1 MSLLSILQDR
11 IDTATI
17 QRMSDQ
23 IDAKPSTTRQAVDTA
38 LPILVGALARNAN
51 ASSDAASLLAGA
63 LERDHDGAMLDNV
76 SSVIDLAGKTF
87 SRSSARESPGS
98 RSSGSSLGGLLSAAS
113 SILGGSASKKAVD
126 GSGILS
132 HVLGS
137 RQSAVMTGIAKLTG
151 LDQTQVQSLLVVL
164 APIVMSALAKQ
175 KQDENLDA
183 QSLAQELS
191 RERRTIEEQ
200 TEGVSAGGLASLL
213 DRDDDGSIA
222 DDIVDLGSK
231 LGGLFR

>member
-11 IDTATI
+11 IDDATI

-23 IDAKPSTTRQAVDTA
+23 IDAQPSTTRKAVDTA
-38 LPILVGALARNAN
+38 LPLLVGALARNAN
-51 ASSDAASLLAGA
+51 ASSDAASSLAGA

-76 SSVIDLAGKTF
+76 SSVIDLAGKAF
-87 SRSSARESPGS
+87 GG
-98 RSSGSSLGGLLSAAS
+98 SSGSSSGGGLGGLLSAAGS
-113 SILGGSASKKAVD
+113 MLGGSATKKAVD
-126 GSGILS
+126 GSGILG

-151 LDQTQVQSLLVVL
+151 LDQGQVQSLLAVL

-183 QSLAQELS
+183 QGIANALDE
-191 RERRTIEEQ
+191 ERRTIEQ
-200 TEGVSAGGLASLL
+200 KTDGVSQGGLKDLL

-222 DDIVDLGSK
+222 DDIVDIGSK
-231 LGGLFR
+231 LRGLF

>member
-1 MSLLSILQDR
+1 MSLLSLLQDR
-11 IDTATI
+11 IDDATI

-23 IDAKPSTTRQAVDTA
+23 IDAEPSTTRQAVDTA
-38 LPILVGALARNAN
+38 LPLLVGALARNAN
-51 ASSDAASLLAGA
+51 ASSDAASSLAGA
-63 LERDHDGAMLDNV
+63 LDRDHDGAMLDDV
-76 SSVIDLAGKTF
+76 SSVIDLASKAF
-87 SRSSARESPGS
+87 
-98 RSSGSSLGGLLSAAS
+98 SGSSSKGSGGGFGGLLSAAGS
-113 SILGGSASKKAVD
+113 MLGGSATRKAVD

-151 LDQTQVQSLLVVL
+151 LDRGQVQSLLAIL

-175 KQDENLDA
+175 KQEENLDA
-183 QSLAQELS
+183 SGIADVLD
-191 RERRTIEEQ
+191 RERRTIEEK
-200 TEGVSAGGLASLL
+200 TDGMSRGGLKNLL

-231 LGGLFR
+231 LRGLF